1 MNTVEAAVGEN
12 DDDIAAL
19 TVLTER
25 IENGVG
31 IGKSL
36 RLDALGTKISC
47 KLDRRELFTH
57 RNRIQRYMLSDQDLV
72 GLVKNAGIVLLK
84 HGPPAGIGARLKNDH

>member
-1 MNTVEAAVGEN
+1 MDTVEAAVGED

-25 IENGVG
+25 GKDGVG
-31 IGKSL
+31 IGKSP

-47 KLDRRELFTH
+47 KLDRRKLLTH
-57 RNRIQRYMLSDQDLV
+57 RNRIQRYRLPDQNLI
-72 GLVKNAGIVLLK
+72 GMVKNTSVVLLK
-84 HGPPAGIGARLKNDH
+84 HGPPAGIGARFKDYH